1 MGLSNNDKPAK
12 SSPPRQ
18 PGALSS
24 LVEAEKMVQLAL
36 MIPSATVIGWLAG
49 LGLDHLLHQHWIYI
63 AGLLFGATAGFVQLF
78 RTVLKHTKE

>member
-1 MGLSNNDKPAK
+1 MGLSNNHQPAK
-12 SSPPRQ
+12 GGPPRQ
-18 PGALSS
+18 PGALGS